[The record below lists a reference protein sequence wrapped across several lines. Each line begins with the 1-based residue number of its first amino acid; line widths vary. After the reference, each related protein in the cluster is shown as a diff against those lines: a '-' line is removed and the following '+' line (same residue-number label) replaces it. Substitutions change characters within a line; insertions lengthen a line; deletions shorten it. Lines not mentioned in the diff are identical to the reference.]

1 MSGLQNINQANL
13 WTHHVFLNYIITH
26 IKITR
31 INLKT
36 GTEEYWLLNSGWAL
50 AGRFQMISLGDLV
63 LPPYCV
69 PCFREVTVAL
79 VVILEPE

>member
-1 MSGLQNINQANL
+1 M
-13 WTHHVFLNYIITH
+13 
-26 IKITR
+26 
-31 INLKT
+31 KT